1 MSDSGGLHVSACS
14 GDEVATGQ
22 RARKT
27 QLDVLAVRAS
37 ESLRRASEVVVFA
50 TRLSSK
56 FSRRAADVLLLCI
69 QV

>member
-1 MSDSGGLHVSACS
+1 MSDSGGRHVSACI

-27 QLDVLAVRAS
+27 QLDVLAVRAP
-37 ESLRRASEVVVFA
+37 ESLRRASEAVAFA

-56 FSRRAADVLLLCI
+56 FSRRAADVLLP
-69 QV
+69 